1 MHGWCSSR
9 LRVEPI
15 FVRFDDE
22 VGFCLVRKE
31 LGIFDSVV
39 GGFLGRQ
46 SGDSHS
52 LRIRNGESQQTLNCA
67 LSVDLL

>member
-22 VGFCLVRKE
+22 VGFCLVLKE
-31 LGIFDSVV
+31 LGIFDSMAPNLFGVV
-39 GGFLGRQ
+39 
-46 SGDSHS
+46 
-52 LRIRNGESQQTLNCA
+52 ESQQTLNCA